1 MTGVDEGMAS
11 TTAPPQ
17 SVRSRRW
24 RNFRLG
30 AFTFLALVVA
40 LIVFALFRPLTLL
53 WYGTETR
60 LLFAGVH
67 SDYTHIEL
75 PGVGR
80 VRIHY
85 YAGGSGDPIVLVH
98 GLGGRAED
106 WANLMP
112 RLVHDHH
119 RVYALDLPGY
129 GRSDW
134 PTNASYSIREEADA
148 VEAFMN
154 DRHLTHTDLGGWS
167 MGGWLAMRVAL
178 DQPQRIRRLMIFD
191 SAGTRFS
198 LIWDPAIFEPDTP
211 QKLQEMDNLLM
222 PDGAPHIPAFIEHAI
237 FRFVKQHGWVVR
249 RNMDSLLTGKDLL
262 DGKLGALQMPMLIVW
277 GKEDHLIPV
286 SVGRQIHHDVPQS
299 ELEVFDGC
307 GHLAAAQCAAQ
318 VGPVVRGFLD
328 EPSPIPGQT
337 AEIGRKR

>member
-1 MTGVDEGMAS
+1 MAT
-11 TTAPPQ
+11 TTAAPQ

-30 AFTFLALVVA
+30 VFAVLALVVA
-40 LIVFALFRPLTLL
+40 LVAFALLRPLTLL
-53 WYGTETR
+53 WYGTRIR
-60 LLFAGVH
+60 LFFAGIH
-67 SDYTHIEL
+67 SESTHIEL

-85 YAGGSGDPIVLVH
+85 YSGGSGDPVVLVH

-106 WANLMP
+106 WARLMP
-112 RLVHDHH
+112 QLVHDHH

-134 PTNASYSIREEADA
+134 PANATYSIREEADA
-148 VEAFMN
+148 VEAFME
-154 DRHLTHTDLGGWS
+154 DRHLARADLGGWS
-167 MGGWLAMRVAL
+167 MGGWVAMRVAL

-198 LIWDPAIFEPDTP
+198 LVWNPAIFEPDTP

-222 PDGAPHIPAFIEHAI
+222 PNGAPRIPGFIAHAI
-237 FRFVKQHGWVVR
+237 FRFVKKHGWVVR

-262 DGKLGALQMPMLIVW
+262 DGKLGALKMPMLIVW
-277 GKEDHLIPV
+277 GKEDHLIPA
-286 SVGRQIHHDVPQS
+286 SVGEKIHHDVPQS
-299 ELEVFDGC
+299 ELEIFDGC

-318 VGPVVRGFLD
+318 IAPVVRGFLD
-328 EPSPIPGQT
+328 EKSPIPGVR
-337 AEIGRKR
+337 AEIGKKP

>member
-1 MTGVDEGMAS
+1 MAS

-154 DRHLTHTDLGGWS
+154 DRHLTHSDLGGWS